1 MKKLRNNKIRKLLAF
16 MVALALMVSCMP
28 SAYTISA
35 SEAFGDGTEDIF
47 TDGEITSEPAAE
59 ESTPDVSSADQE
71 ETEQAQQS
79 TLTYENDSVKV
90 TAEALED
97 GALPQN
103 TALKADSVNENSSV
117 SYDTVSQKLSAAA
130 TDKGSSLR
138 GFFAYDVYFA
148 DGDGNRVEPNGRVR
162 VTFEYKT
169 PAAPELTDAAST
181 SVTVEKLHY
190 NSSTGDTDVNTLQA
204 NEDLKVLNVNEGK
217 QIQTLQV
224 ETGNAAVF
232 AVMWDSPET
241 ADVEAEAVSGN
252 EDEVSIA
259 SEELTDGMDI
269 SDEPEQDAAETP
281 AAENPEVTPDAEPSE
296 APAENPDA
304 EPTEAPAEDPDVVEE
319 PAEDIASPE
328 EVPAADENGETSL
341 IEVLGDDTN
350 LRVSPSIEA
359 EVLATV
365 NAGTQFTLLD
375 TVTAE
380 DGATWYKVSWEGT
393 EAYIRSDMAQ
403 VVDSSDEAEEVEDV
417 QEEEIQPEITR
428 YDYTSD
434 EVNVKVTLTDPADL
448 PDNAELSVT
457 PVELSQEAEDQITEE
472 AIKEKKAIE
481 KIHSYDIKFLVDGEE
496 VQPGAT
502 VKVSVS
508 LNDEKKIKDADVYH
522 VDKNDNV
529 ENMDGSVAK
538 NGDVEFETTH
548 FSTYVIVN
556 KKNDGTIDVTVEH
569 YDNTTNNKIYADD
582 KWEDL
587 TVGQQVNCKKA
598 VNWDIDHVE
607 VSTNSGETAP
617 TPDSSGK
624 IYLAQDATV
633 RVYYTPSTGTTVGKP
648 TFYDYTV
655 KAEADNPSKYGYPSI
670 NQDDCYSSDSSIS
683 SNKIL
688 MGAYTHQ
695 YSGKYQY
702 NWTKD
707 GKIVND
713 WTGTPKQGEQ
723 PTVITGLLKGVNSDK
738 TVKFNYQD
746 PGLFVNSDKTVTIGN
761 ETRYLRQVYR
771 NYELGFTRSGDSY
784 SLKEVK
790 DGSGNVVTEQY
801 DSETGNN
808 FFPLDSVKKSYENSY
823 KRKLDSHIDDGDT
836 TEHNYYFG
844 MRYEIK
850 FQLKDYIGDLNYSFK
865 GDDDMWVVLDGGKTK
880 KDGTVDYG
888 KVIIDLGGIHD
899 AASANVDLWEK
910 LFGKEYANGA
920 SDKDAKRASLTP
932 AQKEEEHTLTVLYL
946 ERGAGLSNCK
956 MNFTLPYAEV
966 SSVTTTDL
974 AKLTFTKVKKDGATP
989 LPGAVFKLYTDDTC
1003 TTELKTATS
1012 GADGTVT
1019 FDKLFP
1025 GTYYMKEVQA
1035 PNGYVASNEVWTV
1048 DVTEGNETATLKDSS
1063 NNTVTSIVNETPEE
1077 IINSNMTTSK
1087 TAKVK
1092 DWDQRTYD
1100 ITINATSTSTSS
1112 IIETKTP
1119 VADIMLVLDVS
1130 GSMSENITSYSYTP
1144 VADNTPE
1151 ARADKKI
1158 LNRKT
1163 TYYINVDGSYKKMWY
1178 SNGGWGWRVENGY
1191 YSDDAAD
1198 SKYNNCKIYTRTSS
1212 TETRLN
1218 ALKNA
1223 VNQFID
1229 DTAKK
1234 SPNSKIGITVF
1245 SSTDAYNR
1253 PYGNHGTSVSL
1264 EKVGN
1269 ADSAKV
1275 NDLKDFVNNLNADG
1289 GTDPAVGLKDAK
1301 NKLDATNDDNPKYV
1315 VLFTDGK
1322 PTGGGSDWS
1331 STAQKNA
1338 ETQASEL
1345 RTGRRNNVDNA
1356 KNPYT
1361 VYTIGFALKDEGER
1375 AKTFLSGGPYKD
1387 KNYPGIASQG
1397 CAKTA
1402 DDAASLTQIFQ
1413 SISST
1418 INKNVDIT
1426 GATIT
1431 DVIDN
1436 RFEIVDGDK
1445 VITEDDFTGGKYKLE
1460 NGGIVIKRNDGTY
1473 QVQWTD
1479 QTIKHTTDGTNGW
1492 SRTITVKAKDSFIG
1506 GNNIPTNVHPDS
1518 KISVGDLEKVL
1529 DQPTVNVKVNL
1540 LMQDKEITIYKGDT
1554 TVPTVDAI
1562 QNAMFTSGTTS
1573 YVKGTISANDARG
1586 RITYKWYKK
1595 DANESK
1601 VEIAENEVTNVIQT
1615 APADTA
1621 EYYLEVIYSPA
1632 EKPSADS
1639 NTNTT
1644 TSDGIAHSVGNEKAH
1659 NKNNNENL
1667 YGTYKINVISGQIQ
1681 IIKNVKE
1688 TSTKDRTFTF
1698 NVKDS
1703 DGKAV
1708 SGSPLNVTVKANQ
1721 TRGVAKL
1728 ENLPRGS
1735 YTVTEADA
1743 EGYTIQAFDV
1753 VTGDGQTD
1761 CENSKSDTS
1770 KSLTFR
1776 LGYDDT
1782 PDKNNVI
1789 KNYTYKQT
1797 DGGVKGVAS
1806 YTNEAVTK
1814 LDLKKTDTENHPL
1827 TGSEF
1832 NLEIKNGDNWDPIQ
1846 TGIKVINGNSDI
1858 ELTKLKSGIYR
1869 LTETTA
1875 PKGYSILGSS
1885 ICFKISLGKVELVNE
1900 NGEAANS
1907 SEMWTLDETNKV
1919 LTIKNAKLYSLPNSG
1934 GPGTYGFTI
1943 SGVAILAT
1951 ALLLFINNKRREE
1964 EAKRS

>member
-1 MKKLRNNKIRKLLAF
+1 MHTQESGKGMKKLRNNKIRKLLAF

-35 SEAFGDGTEDIF
+35 SEAFGGGTEDIF
-47 TDGEITSEPAAE
+47 TDGEFTSEPAAE

-71 ETEQAQQS
+71 ETEQAQQP

-103 TALKADSVNENSSV
+103 TALKADGVNENSSV

-328 EVPAADENGETSL
+328 DVPAADENGGTSL

-350 LRVSPSIEA
+350 LRVSPSTEA

-365 NAGTQFTLLD
+365 NAGTQLTLLD

-403 VVDSSDEAEEVEDV
+403 VVDSSDEAEEPEDV

-428 YDYTSD
+428 YDYKSD

-496 VQPGAT
+496 VQPGAS

-522 VDKNDNV
+522 VDENDNV

-548 FSTYVIVN
+548 FSTYVIVGN
-556 KKNDGTIDVTVEH
+556 KRDDKIKVTIEH
-569 YDNTTNNKIYADD
+569 YNATTGEKIYADD
-582 KWEDL
+582 VDKEL
-587 TVGQQVNCKKA
+587 SVGQKFDCKKA
-598 VNWDIDHVE
+598 TNWDIKE
-607 VSTNSGETAP
+607 VKVVI
-617 TPDSSGK
+617 DGK
-624 IYLAQDATV
+624 ENTVAAGDIELAQDATV
-633 RVYYTPSTGTTVGKP
+633 KVYYTPTTGTFAGAP

-655 KAEADNPSKYGYPSI
+655 KAGQSGNTYYSI
-670 NQDDCYSSDSSIS
+670 NQKSNYSDPDSNQKLS
-683 SNKIL
+683 
-688 MGAYTHQ
+688 MGETHNGKLADQNYTP
-695 YSGKYQY
+695 YQY
-702 NWTKD
+702 TWQKGNKT
-707 GKIVND
+707 VNL
-713 WTGTPKQGEQ
+713 WTGGND
-723 PTVITGLLKGVNSDK
+723 VITGLLKGLDK
-738 TVKFNYQD
+738 NGNVEFNYPD
-746 PGLFVNSDKTVTIGN
+746 PGFFN
-761 ETRYLRQVYR
+761 ETDLLAGNSKDNYLRKVYKDY
-771 NYELGFTRSGDSY
+771 NLNFERSGDTY
-784 SLKEVK
+784 TLTGVT
-790 DGSGNVVTEQY
+790 DGSGTNVTTQY
-801 DSETGNN
+801 KLNKKENSGED
-808 FFPLDSVKKSYENSY
+808 FFPLDTVASKYEKGY
-823 KRKLDSHIDDGDT
+823 TRKTQSALGDDGK
-836 TEHNYYFG
+836 EHNYYFG
-844 MRYEIK
+844 MRYDMK
-850 FQLKDYIGDLNYSFK
+850 FNVGDYVGPLSYSFT
-865 GDDDMWVVLDGGKTK
+865 GDDDMWVVMDGGTEKQQI
-880 KDGTVDYG
+880 
-888 KVIIDLGGIHD
+888 IIDLGGIHN
-899 AASANVDLWEK
+899 AATKTVDLWEY
-910 LFGKEYANGA
+910 LDEG
-920 SDKDAKRASLTP
+920 DKST
-932 AQKEEEHTLTVLYL
+932 HTLTVLYM
-946 ERGAGLSNCK
+946 ERGAGASNCY
-956 MNFTLPYAEV
+956 MNFTLPNV
-966 SSVTTTDL
+966 TISQVTTDALGTL
-974 AKLTFTKVKKDGATP
+974 NFQKVNKEDAELSGARF
-989 LPGAVFKLYTDDTC
+989 ALYNDEEC
-1003 TTELKTATS
+1003 TTQIATAES
-1012 GADGTVT
+1012 DDNGIVT
-1019 FDKLFP
+1019 FDKLRA
-1025 GTYYMKEVQA
+1025 GTYYLKEIQA
-1035 PNGYVASNEVWTV
+1035 PVGYVASNEKWTV
-1048 DVTEGNETATLKDSS
+1048 TVTKENNNVTTTLKNSS
-1063 NNTVTSIVNETPEE
+1063 GTAVKDNKILNETPEE
-1077 IINSNMTTSK
+1077 IINSSMVTSK

-1130 GSMSENITSYSYTP
+1130 GSMADPLYTYNYKG
-1144 VADNTPE
+1144 DNTS
-1151 ARADKKI
+1151 AVRDKLSTK
-1158 LNRKT
+1158 N
-1163 TYYINVDGSYKKMWY
+1163 TYYIYVDGSYKRMEYYRYYGWLVY
-1178 SNGGWGWRVENGY
+1178 DDNGNWSY
-1191 YSDDAAD
+1191 ATD
-1198 SKYNNCKIYTRTSS
+1198 SKYSNCKIYTRSS
-1212 TETRLN
+1212 TETRLD

-1245 SSTDAYNR
+1245 SSTNKYNE
-1253 PYGNHGTSVSL
+1253 PYGNHGTSVNL
-1264 EKVGN
+1264 GEVGN

-1275 NDLKDFVNNLNADG
+1275 NELKTFVNNLKANG
-1289 GTDPAVGLKDAK
+1289 GTDPAVGLEDAK
-1301 NKLDATNDDNPKYV
+1301 NKLDAMGDKNPKYV

-1322 PTGGGSDWS
+1322 PTGGGNTWDSD
-1331 STAQKNA
+1331 AQKDA
-1338 ETQASEL
+1338 ETQAGEL
-1345 RTGRRNNVDNA
+1345 KTGLRNGNKEKD
-1356 KNPYT
+1356 PYT
-1361 VYTIGFALKDEGER
+1361 VYTIGFALNDEGDR
-1375 AKTFLSGGPYKD
+1375 AKTFLSGGTYND
-1387 KNYPGIASQG
+1387 KEYPGIASSSD

-1431 DVIDN
+1431 DVIDS
-1436 RFEIVDGDK
+1436 RFEIVDGGN
-1445 VITEDDFTGGKYKLE
+1445 VITETNFEGGKYTLE
-1460 NGGIVIKRNDGTY
+1460 NGGIVTKRNDGTY

-1506 GNNIPTNVHPDS
+1506 GNNIPTNVSPDS
-1518 KISVGDLEKVL
+1518 KISVGDLKKVL

-1540 LMQDKEITIYKGDT
+1540 LIQDKEITIYKGDT
-1554 TVPTVDAI
+1554 TVPTVTAI
-1562 QNAMFTSGTTS
+1562 QNAMFDTSGATS
-1573 YVKGTISANDARG
+1573 YVNGTISDNDASS

-1615 APADTA
+1615 APADTT

-1644 TSDGIAHSVGNEKAH
+1644 TSGGIAHYVGNEKAH

-1681 IIKNVKE
+1681 IIKNVTE
-1688 TSTKDRTFTF
+1688 ASTEDRTFTF

-1703 DGKAV
+1703 DGNDV
-1708 SGSPLNVTVKANQ
+1708 SGSPLNVTVKANK
-1721 TRGVAKL
+1721 TSGVATL

-1753 VTGDGQTD
+1753 VTTGDEKTD
-1761 CENSKSDTS
+1761 CEYSKSNTSDTS
-1770 KSLTFR
+1770 KSLTFK
-1776 LGYDDT
+1776 LGYDT
-1782 PDKNNVI
+1782 DKNNVI

-1832 NLEIKNGDNWDPIQ
+1832 NLEIKNGDNWKTIQ
-1846 TGIKVINGNSDI
+1846 TGIKVINGDSDI

-1919 LTIKNAKLYSLPNSG
+1919 LTIKNAKLYSLPESG

>member
-71 ETEQAQQS
+71 KTEQAQQS

-103 TALKADSVNENSSV
+103 TALKADGVNENSSV

-252 EDEVSIA
+252 GDEVSIA

-328 EVPAADENGETSL
+328 DVPAADENGETSL

-365 NAGTQFTLLD
+365 NTGTQLTLLD

-403 VVDSSDEAEEVEDV
+403 VVESSDEAEEPEDV

-428 YDYTSD
+428 YDYKSD

-496 VQPGAT
+496 VQPGAS

-548 FSTYVIVN
+548 FSTYVIVGN
-556 KKNDGTIDVTVEH
+556 KRDDKIKVTIEH
-569 YDNTTNNKIYADD
+569 YDETTGKKIYADD
-582 KWEDL
+582 VDKEL
-587 TVGQQVNCKKA
+587 SVGQKFDCKKA
-598 VNWDIDHVE
+598 TNWDIARVDV
-607 VSTNSGETAP
+607 VKNET
-617 TPDSSGK
+617 TTTVNEGD
-624 IYLAQDATV
+624 IELAQDATV
-633 RVYYTPSTGTTVGKP
+633 KVYYTPTTGTFAGAP

-655 KAEADNPSKYGYPSI
+655 MAGQSGSTYYSI
-670 NQDDCYSSDSSIS
+670 NQKSNYSDPDSNQKLSMGETHNGKLADQNYEPYRYTWQKD
-683 SNKIL
+683 NK
-688 MGAYTHQ
+688 T
-695 YSGKYQY
+695 
-702 NWTKD
+702 
-707 GKIVND
+707 VNL
-713 WTGTPKQGEQ
+713 WTGGKD
-723 PTVITGLLKGVNSDK
+723 VITGLLKGLDENGNVE
-738 TVKFNYQD
+738 FNYPD
-746 PGLFVNSDKTVTIGN
+746 PGFFN
-761 ETRYLRQVYR
+761 ETDLLAGNSNDNYLRKVYKDY
-771 NYELGFTRSGDSY
+771 NLNFERSGDTY
-784 SLKEVK
+784 TLTGVT
-790 DGSGNVVTEQY
+790 DGSGTNVTTQY
-801 DSETGNN
+801 KLNKKENSGED
-808 FFPLDSVKKSYENSY
+808 FFPLDTVASKYEKGY
-823 KRKLDSHIDDGDT
+823 TRKTQSALGDDGK
-836 TEHNYYFG
+836 EHNYYFG
-844 MRYEIK
+844 MRYDMK
-850 FQLKDYIGDLNYSFK
+850 FNVGDYVGPLSYSFT
-865 GDDDMWVVLDGGKTK
+865 GDDDMWVVMDGGTEKQQI
-880 KDGTVDYG
+880 
-888 KVIIDLGGIHD
+888 IIDLGGIHN
-899 AASANVDLWEK
+899 AATKTVDLWEY
-910 LFGKEYANGA
+910 LDEG
-920 SDKDAKRASLTP
+920 DKST
-932 AQKEEEHTLTVLYL
+932 HTLTVLYM
-946 ERGAGLSNCK
+946 ERGAGASNCY
-956 MNFTLPYAEV
+956 MNFTLPNV
-966 SSVTTTDL
+966 TISQVTTDALGTLNFQKVNKKGDGL
-974 AKLTFTKVKKDGATP
+974 SGARFT
-989 LPGAVFKLYTDDTC
+989 LYNDEEC
-1003 TTELKTATS
+1003 TTQIATATS
-1012 GADGTVT
+1012 DDRGNVT
-1019 FDKLFP
+1019 FDKLRA
-1025 GTYYMKEVQA
+1025 GTYYLKEIQA
-1035 PNGYVASNEVWTV
+1035 PVGYVASNEKWTV
-1048 DVTEGNETATLKDSS
+1048 TVTKENNNVTTTLKNSS
-1063 NNTVTSIVNETPEE
+1063 GTAVKDNKILNETPEE
-1077 IINSNMTTSK
+1077 IINSSMTTSK

-1112 IIETKTP
+1112 ISLGE
-1119 VADIMLVLDVS
+1119 V
-1130 GSMSENITSYSYTP
+1130 
-1144 VADNTPE
+1144 
-1151 ARADKKI
+1151 
-1158 LNRKT
+1158 
-1163 TYYINVDGSYKKMWY
+1163 
-1178 SNGGWGWRVENGY
+1178 
-1191 YSDDAAD
+1191 
-1198 SKYNNCKIYTRTSS
+1198 
-1212 TETRLN
+1212 
-1218 ALKNA
+1218 
-1223 VNQFID
+1223 
-1229 DTAKK
+1229 
-1234 SPNSKIGITVF
+1234 
-1245 SSTDAYNR
+1245 
-1253 PYGNHGTSVSL
+1253 GT
-1264 EKVGN
+1264 

-1275 NDLKDFVNNLNADG
+1275 TELKNFVKDLKANG
-1289 GTDPAVGLKDAK
+1289 GTDPAVGLEDAK
-1301 NKLDATNDDNPKYV
+1301 NKLDAMVDTNPKYV

-1322 PTGGGSDWS
+1322 PTGGGAEWN

-1345 RTGRRNNVDNA
+1345 RTGLRNKTKVKD
-1356 KNPYT
+1356 PYT
-1361 VYTIGFALKDEGER
+1361 VYTIGFALNDEGDR
-1375 AKTFLSGGPYKD
+1375 AKTFLSGGDYKG
-1387 KNYPGIASQG
+1387 KTYPGIASSSD

-1431 DVIDN
+1431 DVIDS
-1436 RFEIVDGDK
+1436 RFEIVDRGN
-1445 VITEDDFTGGKYKLE
+1445 VITENNFEGGKYTLE
-1460 NGGIVIKRNDGTY
+1460 NGGIVTKRNDGTY

-1506 GNNIPTNVHPDS
+1506 GNNIPTNVSPDS
-1518 KISVGDLEKVL
+1518 KISVGDLKKVL

-1540 LMQDKEITIYKGDT
+1540 VVKDKEITIYKGDS
-1554 TVPTVDAI
+1554 VPMDEQIRNELFA
-1562 QNAMFTSGTTS
+1562 TSKPTS
-1573 YVKGTISANDARG
+1573 YKDGTVNETDSKKEDGTSLI
-1586 RITYKWYKK
+1586 KLQWFKK
-1595 DANESK
+1595 DNGVRTNIDES
-1601 VEIAENEVTNVIQT
+1601 EIKT
-1615 APADTA
+1615 ALNDGT
-1621 EYYLEVIYSPA
+1621 EYYLEVTYTAPTESMDTS
-1632 EKPSADS
+1632 K
-1639 NTNTT
+1639 TNT
-1644 TSDGIAHSVGNEKAH
+1644 DGHFVGTETA
-1659 NKNNNENL
+1659 KNPGNNNL
-1667 YGTYKINVISGQIQ
+1667 YGIYKINVISGQIQ
-1681 IIKNVKE
+1681 IIKNVTE
-1688 TSTKDRTFTF
+1688 ASTEARTFKF
-1698 NVKDS
+1698 NVEDS

-1708 SGSPLNVTVKANQ
+1708 SGSPLKVIVEADQ
-1721 TRGVAKL
+1721 TSGVAKL
-1728 ENLPRGS
+1728 ENLPRGY
-1735 YTVTEADA
+1735 YTVTEVEAD
-1743 EGYTIQAFDV
+1743 GYTIQAFEV
-1753 VTGDGQTD
+1753 DGQTD

-1770 KSLTFR
+1770 KSLTFK
-1776 LGYDDT
+1776 LGYDT
-1782 PDKNNVI
+1782 NKNNVI

-1814 LDLKKTDTENHPL
+1814 LDLKETDTENHLL

-1832 NLEIKNGDNWDPIQ
+1832 NLEIKNGDNWKTIQ
-1846 TGIKVINGNSDI
+1846 NGIKVINGDSDI

-1919 LTIKNAKLYSLPNSG
+1919 LTIKNAKLYSLPESG

>member
-1 MKKLRNNKIRKLLAF
+1 

-252 EDEVSIA
+252 EDEVPIA

-304 EPTEAPAEDPDVVEE
+304 EPTEAPAED
-319 PAEDIASPE
+319 IASPE

-365 NAGTQFTLLD
+365 NAGTQLTLLD

-403 VVDSSDEAEEVEDV
+403 VVDSSDEAEEPEDV

-496 VQPGAT
+496 VQPGAS

-522 VDKNDNV
+522 VDENDNV

-556 KKNDGTIDVTVEH
+556 KKNDGTINVTVEH
-569 YDNTTNNKIYADD
+569 YDNATQNKIYADD
-582 KWEDL
+582 EWKNL
-587 TVGQQVNCKKA
+587 AVGEQVNCKKA

-607 VSTNSGETAP
+607 VITNSGETAP

-624 IYLAQDATV
+624 IYLAQNATV
-633 RVYYTPSTGTTVGKP
+633 KVYYNPSTGTTVGQP

-655 KAEADNPSKYGYPSI
+655 KAVANDDAKRYGYPSI
-670 NQDDCYSSDSSIS
+670 NQNDSYSSDSSIS

-702 NWTKD
+702 NWKKD

-746 PGLFVNSDKTVTIGN
+746 PGLFVNSDKTVTIEN

-771 NYELGFTRSGDSY
+771 NYELGFARSGDSY

-790 DGSGNVVTEQY
+790 DGNGNVVTGQY
-801 DSETGNN
+801 NSETGND
-808 FFPLDSVKKSYENSY
+808 FFPLDSVKKPYENSY
-823 KRKLDSHIDDGDT
+823 KRKSDSIKGADT

-865 GDDDMWVVLDGGKTK
+865 GDDDMWVVLDGGKTEEN
-880 KDGTVDYG
+880 GTVDYG
-888 KVIIDLGGIHD
+888 NVIIDLGGIHD

-920 SDKDAKRASLTP
+920 SDKDAKRASLTE
-932 AQKEEEHTLTVLYL
+932 AQKKEEHTLTVLYL

-956 MNFTLPYAEV
+956 MNFTLPNAEV

-974 AKLTFTKVKKDGATP
+974 AKLTFTKVKKDGGTP

-1012 GADGTVT
+1012 EADGTVT

-1048 DVTEGNETATLKDSS
+1048 DVTEGNETAMLKDSS
-1063 NNTVTSIVNETPEE
+1063 GNQVTSIVNETPEE
-1077 IINSNMTTSK
+1077 IINSSMTTSK

-1119 VADIMLVLDVS
+1119 EADIMLVLDVS
-1130 GSMSENITSYSYTP
+1130 GSMGDPLYKYNHKG
-1144 VADNTPE
+1144 DNTSDG
-1151 ARADKKI
+1151 RSDLDTGI
-1158 LNRKT
+1158 
-1163 TYYINVDGSYKKMWY
+1163 TYYICVDGSYKEMRYYRYYGWLVY
-1178 SNGGWGWRVENGY
+1178 DNGDWFY
-1191 YSDDAAD
+1191 ATD
-1198 SKYNNCKIYTRTSS
+1198 SKYSNCKIYTRSS
-1212 TETRLN
+1212 TETRLD

-1229 DTAKK
+1229 DTAEK
-1234 SPNSKIGITVF
+1234 SPKSKIGITVF
-1245 SSTDAYNR
+1245 SSTN
-1253 PYGNHGTSVSL
+1253 YGDHGKFVDLGEVGS
-1264 EKVGN
+1264 KVDN

-1275 NDLKDFVNNLNADG
+1275 KELKTFVNNLNANG
-1289 GTDPAVGLKDAK
+1289 GTDPAVGLEDAK
-1301 NKLDATNDDNPKYV
+1301 NKLDAMGDKNPKYV

-1322 PTGGGSDWS
+1322 PTGGGSDWN

-1345 RTGRRNNVDNA
+1345 RTGLRNKTKVKA
-1356 KNPYT
+1356 PYT
-1361 VYTIGFALKDEGER
+1361 VYTIGFALNDEGDR
-1375 AKTFLSGGPYKD
+1375 AKTFLSGGDYKG
-1387 KNYPGIASQG
+1387 KTYPGIASSKD

-1436 RFEIVDGDK
+1436 RFEIVDRGN
-1445 VITEDDFTGGKYKLE
+1445 VITETNFEDGKYTLE
-1460 NGGIVIKRNDGTY
+1460 NGGIVTKRSDGTY

-1506 GNNIPTNVHPDS
+1506 GNNIPTNVYPDS

-1540 LMQDKEITIYKGDT
+1540 VVKDKEITIYKGDS
-1554 TVPTVDAI
+1554 VPMDEQIRNELFA
-1562 QNAMFTSGTTS
+1562 TSKPTS
-1573 YVKGTISANDARG
+1573 YKDGIVSETDSKKEDGTSLI
-1586 RITYKWYKK
+1586 KLQWFKK
-1595 DANESK
+1595 DNGVRTNIDES
-1601 VEIAENEVTNVIQT
+1601 EIKT
-1615 APADTA
+1615 ALNDGT
-1621 EYYLEVIYSPA
+1621 EYYLEVTYTAPTESTDTS
-1632 EKPSADS
+1632 K
-1639 NTNTT
+1639 TNT
-1644 TSDGIAHSVGNEKAH
+1644 DGHFVGTETAKNPG
-1659 NKNNNENL
+1659 NNNNP
-1667 YGTYKINVISGQIQ
+1667 YGIYKINVIKGQIQ
-1681 IIKNVKE
+1681 ITKNVKE
-1688 TSTKDRTFTF
+1688 ISDTDRTFTF
-1698 NVKDS
+1698 NVNAKN
-1703 DGKAV
+1703 GQNV
-1708 SGSPLNVTVKANQ
+1708 SNSQVSVTVKANE
-1721 TRGVAKL
+1721 TSGTVTL
-1728 ENLPRGS
+1728 PDLPRGE
-1735 YTVTEADA
+1735 YTVTEDNAD
-1743 EGYTIQAFDV
+1743 GYSIQAFNV
-1753 VTGDGQTD
+1753 VTDDGQTD
-1761 CENSKSDTS
+1761 CENFKSNVD
-1770 KSLTFR
+1770 KSLKFT
-1776 LGYDDT
+1776 LGNDVN
-1782 PDKNNVI
+1782 KANVI
-1789 KNYTYKQT
+1789 TTDYKYTS
-1797 DGGVKGVAS
+1797 GGVKGVAS
-1806 YTNEAVTK
+1806 YTNEAVIS
-1814 LDLKKTDTENHPL
+1814 LDLKKTDTDNHSL
-1827 TGSEF
+1827 TGAKF
-1832 NLEIKNGDNWDPIQ
+1832 KLEIKADDDKWNTVEENVEV
-1846 TGIKVINGNSDI
+1846 KNGNSDI
-1858 ELTKLKSGIYR
+1858 ELNTLKAGIYK

-1875 PKGYSILGSS
+1875 PKGYSLLGSS
-1885 ICFKISLGKVELVNE
+1885 IYFKVATGNVTLVDE
-1900 NGEAANS
+1900 NGDPTQASQASN
-1907 SEMWTLDETNKV
+1907 MWSLENKV
-1919 LTIKNAKLYSLPNSG
+1919 LTIKNAKLYSLPESG

-1964 EAKRS
+1964 EATRS

>member
-1 MKKLRNNKIRKLLAF
+1 

-232 AVMWDSPET
+232 AVMWDSSET

-328 EVPAADENGETSL
+328 DVPAADENGETSL

-365 NAGTQFTLLD
+365 NAGTQLTLLD

-403 VVDSSDEAEEVEDV
+403 VVDSSDEAEEPEDV

-428 YDYTSD
+428 YDYKSD

-522 VDKNDNV
+522 VDENDNV

-548 FSTYVIVN
+548 FSTYVIVGN
-556 KKNDGTIDVTVEH
+556 KRDDKIKVTIEH
-569 YDNTTNNKIYADD
+569 YDETTGEKIYADD
-582 KWEDL
+582 VDKEL
-587 TVGQQVNCKKA
+587 SVGQKFDCKKA
-598 VNWDIDHVE
+598 TNWDITRVDVVKNGTTTTVNE
-607 VSTNSGETAP
+607 GDIE
-617 TPDSSGK
+617 
-624 IYLAQDATV
+624 LAQDATV
-633 RVYYTPSTGTTVGKP
+633 KVYYTPTTGTFAGAP

-655 KAEADNPSKYGYPSI
+655 KAGQSGNTYYSI
-670 NQDDCYSSDSSIS
+670 NQKSNYSDPDSNQKLS
-683 SNKIL
+683 
-688 MGAYTHQ
+688 MGETHNGKLADQNYTP
-695 YSGKYQY
+695 YQY
-702 NWTKD
+702 TWQKD
-707 GKIVND
+707 NKTVNL
-713 WTGTPKQGEQ
+713 WTGGKD
-723 PTVITGLLKGVNSDK
+723 VITDLLKGLDENGNVE
-738 TVKFNYQD
+738 FNYPD
-746 PGLFVNSDKTVTIGN
+746 PGFFN
-761 ETRYLRQVYR
+761 ETDLLAGNSKDNYLRKVYKDY
-771 NYELGFTRSGDSY
+771 NLNFERSGDTY
-784 SLKEVK
+784 TLTGVT
-790 DGSGNVVTEQY
+790 DGSGTNVTTQY
-801 DSETGNN
+801 KLNKKENSGED
-808 FFPLDSVKKSYENSY
+808 FFPLDTVASKYEKGY
-823 KRKLDSHIDDGDT
+823 TRKTQSALGGDGK
-836 TEHNYYFG
+836 EHNYYFG
-844 MRYEIK
+844 MRYDME
-850 FQLKDYIGDLNYSFK
+850 FNIGDYVGPLNYSFT
-865 GDDDMWVVLDGGKTK
+865 GDDDMWVVMDGGKENQQI
-880 KDGTVDYG
+880 
-888 KVIIDLGGIHD
+888 IIDLGGIHN
-899 AASANVDLWEK
+899 AATKTVNLRKYLDEGDTS
-910 LFGKEYANGA
+910 
-920 SDKDAKRASLTP
+920 T
-932 AQKEEEHTLTVLYL
+932 HTLTVLYM
-946 ERGAGLSNCK
+946 ERGAGASNCY
-956 MNFTLPYAEV
+956 MNFTLPNV
-966 SSVTTTDL
+966 TISQVTTDALGTLD
-974 AKLTFTKVKKDGATP
+974 FQKVNKEGAG
-989 LPGAVFKLYTDDTC
+989 LSGARFALYNDEEC
-1003 TTELKTATS
+1003 TTQIATATS
-1012 GADGTVT
+1012 GDNGNVT
-1019 FDKLFP
+1019 FDKLRA
-1025 GTYYMKEVQA
+1025 GTYYLKEIQA
-1035 PNGYVASNEVWTV
+1035 PVGYVVSNEKWTV
-1048 DVTEGNETATLKDSS
+1048 TVTKENDNVTTTLKNSS
-1063 NNTVTSIVNETPEE
+1063 GTAVKDNKILNETPEE
-1077 IINSNMTTSK
+1077 IINSSMVTSK

-1092 DWDQRTYD
+1092 DWNQRTYD

-1130 GSMSENITSYSYTP
+1130 GSMGEDITSYSYTF
-1144 VADNTPE
+1144 VANNTSE
-1151 ARADKKI
+1151 ARDDKKL
-1158 LNRKT
+1158 LNRNV
-1163 TYYINVDGSYKKMWY
+1163 TYYIEVDGSYKEMWY
-1178 SNGGWGWRVENGY
+1178 SSYYNKGWRVGPWGS
-1191 YSDDAAD
+1191 SDDAAKD
-1198 SKYNNCKIYTRTSS
+1198 KYNNCKIYTRTST
-1212 TETRLN
+1212 TETRLA

-1229 DTAKK
+1229 DTAEK

-1245 SSTDAYNR
+1245 SSTG
-1253 PYGNHGTSVSL
+1253 YGDHGTSVSL
-1264 EKVGN
+1264 GEVGSAN
-1269 ADSAKV
+1269 SAKV
-1275 NDLKDFVNNLNADG
+1275 TELKKFVENLNANG
-1289 GTDPAVGLKDAK
+1289 GTDPAVGLEDAK
-1301 NKLDATNDDNPKYV
+1301 NKLDAMGDKNPKYV

-1322 PTGGGSDWS
+1322 PTGGGSDWN

-1345 RTGRRNNVDNA
+1345 KTGQRNGNNEKD
-1356 KNPYT
+1356 PYT
-1361 VYTIGFALKDEGER
+1361 VYTIGFALNDEGDR
-1375 AKTFLSGGPYKD
+1375 AKMFLSGGTYNGK
-1387 KNYPGIASQG
+1387 KYPGIASSSD

-1431 DVIDN
+1431 DVIDK
-1436 RFEIVDGDK
+1436 RFEIVDRGN
-1445 VITEDDFTGGKYKLE
+1445 VITETNFEAGKYTLE
-1460 NGGIVIKRNDGTY
+1460 NGGIVTKRNDGTY

-1479 QTIKHTTDGTNGW
+1479 QTIKHTTDDTNGW

-1506 GNNIPTNVHPDS
+1506 GNNIPTNVSPDS
-1518 KISVGDLEKVL
+1518 KISVGDLKKVL

-1540 LMQDKEITIYKGDT
+1540 LIQNKEITIYKGDT
-1554 TVPTVDAI
+1554 TVPTVAAI
-1562 QNAMFTSGTTS
+1562 QNAMFDTSGTTS
-1573 YVKGTISANDARG
+1573 YEQGTISANDAQG
-1586 RITYKWYKK
+1586 RITYQWYKI
-1595 DANESK
+1595 DALGKRVDIE
-1601 VEIAENEVTNVIQT
+1601 EEDVTNVIET
-1615 APADTA
+1615 APADTT
-1621 EYYLEVIYSPA
+1621 EYYLEVIYKPA
-1632 EKPSADS
+1632 EKPSNDS

-1644 TSDGIAHSVGNEKAH
+1644 TSDGIAHSVGDEKAH
-1659 NKNNNENL
+1659 NKNNNKNL

-1681 IIKNVKE
+1681 IIKKVTE
-1688 TSTKDRTFTF
+1688 ESTKDRTFTF

-1703 DGKAV
+1703 DGNAV
-1708 SGSPLNVTVKANQ
+1708 SGSPLDVTVEASK
-1721 TRGVAKL
+1721 TSGVATL

-1753 VTGDGQTD
+1753 VTTGDEQTD
-1761 CENSKSDTS
+1761 CQSSSDNNNRAI
-1770 KSLTFR
+1770 TFT
-1776 LGYDDT
+1776 LGNN
-1782 PDKNNVI
+1782 KKEINVI
-1789 KNYTYKQT
+1789 TNDYTYKS
-1797 DGGVKGVAS
+1797 DDGGGVKGVAS
-1806 YTNEAVTK
+1806 CTNEMVTN
-1814 LDLKKTDTENHPL
+1814 LDLKKTDNNGTNLNGAKFELKKKDSQGNWSPVQNGYNNFEVLNSGENSVELKKL
-1827 TGSEF
+1827 TS
-1832 NLEIKNGDNWDPIQ
+1832 
-1846 TGIKVINGNSDI
+1846 GNY
-1858 ELTKLKSGIYR
+1858 KLKEITAPTGYMVLSSEIYFKVAQGTVTLTDAQGKD
-1869 LTETTA
+1869 LTEDSA
-1875 PKGYSILGSS
+1875 HPMW
-1885 ICFKISLGKVELVNE
+1885 SLATDSK
-1900 NGEAANS
+1900 
-1907 SEMWTLDETNKV
+1907 TPV
-1919 LTIKNAKLYSLPNSG
+1919 LTIENQKVYSLPNSG

-1964 EAKRS
+1964 EAKKS

>member
-1 MKKLRNNKIRKLLAF
+1 

-47 TDGEITSEPAAE
+47 TDGEFTSEPAAE

-90 TAEALED
+90 TAEALEV

-103 TALKADSVNENSSV
+103 TALKADGVNENSSV

-169 PAAPELTDAAST
+169 PAAPVLTDAAST

-241 ADVEAEAVSGN
+241 ADVEAEDVSGN
-252 EDEVSIA
+252 EDEVPIA
-259 SEELTDGMDI
+259 SEEATDGMDI

-281 AAENPEVTPDAEPSE
+281 ATENPEVTPDAEPSEEPAVEPTE

-304 EPTEAPAEDPDVVEE
+304 EPTEAPAENPDVVEE
-319 PAEDIASPE
+319 PAEDIESPD

-350 LRVSPSIEA
+350 LRVSPSTEA

-365 NAGTQFTLLD
+365 NAGTQLTLLD

-403 VVDSSDEAEEVEDV
+403 VVDNSDEAEEPEDV

-428 YDYTSD
+428 YDYKSD

-522 VDKNDNV
+522 VDENDNV

-548 FSTYVIVN
+548 FSTYVIVGN
-556 KKNDGTIDVTVEH
+556 KRDDKIKVTIEH
-569 YDNTTNNKIYADD
+569 YDATTGEKIYADD
-582 KWEDL
+582 VDKEL
-587 TVGQQVNCKKA
+587 SVGQKFDCKKA
-598 VNWDIDHVE
+598 TNWDIKE
-607 VSTNSGETAP
+607 VKVVI
-617 TPDSSGK
+617 DGK
-624 IYLAQDATV
+624 ENTVAAGDIELAQDATV
-633 RVYYTPSTGTTVGKP
+633 KVYYTPTTGTFAGAP

-655 KAEADNPSKYGYPSI
+655 KAGQSGNTYYSI
-670 NQDDCYSSDSSIS
+670 NQKSNYSDPE
-683 SNKIL
+683 SNQKL
-688 MGAYTHQ
+688 SMGETYNGKLADQNYTP
-695 YSGKYQY
+695 YQY
-702 NWTKD
+702 TWQKGNKT
-707 GKIVND
+707 VNL
-713 WTGTPKQGEQ
+713 WTGGND
-723 PTVITGLLKGVNSDK
+723 VITGLLKGLDK
-738 TVKFNYQD
+738 NGNVEFNYPD
-746 PGLFVNSDKTVTIGN
+746 PGFFN
-761 ETRYLRQVYR
+761 ETDLLAGNSNDNYLRKVYKDY
-771 NYELGFTRSGDSY
+771 NLNFERSGDTY
-784 SLKEVK
+784 TLTGVT
-790 DGSGNVVTEQY
+790 DGSGTNVTTQY
-801 DSETGNN
+801 KLNKKENSGED
-808 FFPLDSVKKSYENSY
+808 FFPLDTVASKYEEGY
-823 KRKLDSHIDDGDT
+823 TRKTQSALGDDGKK
-836 TEHNYYFG
+836 HNYYFG
-844 MRYEIK
+844 MRYDME
-850 FQLKDYIGDLNYSFK
+850 FNIGDYVGPLNYSFT
-865 GDDDMWVVLDGGKTK
+865 GDDDMWVVMDGGKANQQI
-880 KDGTVDYG
+880 
-888 KVIIDLGGIHD
+888 IIDLGGIHN
-899 AASANVDLWEK
+899 AATKTVNLR
-910 LFGKEYANGA
+910 EYLDEGDT
-920 SDKDAKRASLTP
+920 ST
-932 AQKEEEHTLTVLYL
+932 HTLTVLYM
-946 ERGAGLSNCK
+946 ERGAGASNCY
-956 MNFTLPYAEV
+956 MNFTLPNV
-966 SSVTTTDL
+966 TISQVTTDALGTL
-974 AKLTFTKVKKDGATP
+974 NFQKVNKKGDG
-989 LPGAVFKLYTDDTC
+989 LSGARFALYNDEEC
-1003 TTELKTATS
+1003 TTQIATATS
-1012 GADGTVT
+1012 NDNSGNVT
-1019 FDKLFP
+1019 FDKLRA
-1025 GTYYMKEVQA
+1025 GTYYLKEIQA
-1035 PNGYVASNEVWTV
+1035 PVGYVASNEKWTV
-1048 DVTEGNETATLKDSS
+1048 TVTKENNNVTTTLKNSS
-1063 NNTVTSIVNETPEE
+1063 GTAVKDNKILNETPEE
-1077 IINSNMTTSK
+1077 IINSSMTTSK

-1092 DWDQRTYD
+1092 DWDQRTYG

-1130 GSMSENITSYSYTP
+1130 GSMADPLYTYNYKG
-1144 VADNTPE
+1144 DNTS
-1151 ARADKKI
+1151 AVRDKLSTK
-1158 LNRKT
+1158 N
-1163 TYYINVDGSYKKMWY
+1163 TYYIYVDGSYKRMKYYDWY
-1178 SNGGWGWRVENGY
+1178 GWLVYDDNGNWSY
-1191 YSDDAAD
+1191 AID
-1198 SKYNNCKIYTRTSS
+1198 SKYSNCKIYTRSS
-1212 TETRLN
+1212 TETRLD

-1245 SSTDAYNR
+1245 SSTNKYNNK
-1253 PYGNHGTSVSL
+1253 PYGNHGTSVNL
-1264 EKVGN
+1264 GEVGN

-1275 NDLKDFVNNLNADG
+1275 NELKTFVNNLKANG
-1289 GTDPAVGLKDAK
+1289 GTDPAVGLEDAK
-1301 NKLDATNDDNPKYV
+1301 NKLDAMGDKNPKYV

-1322 PTGGGSDWS
+1322 PTGDGNTWDSD
-1331 STAQKNA
+1331 AQKDA
-1338 ETQASEL
+1338 ETQAGEL
-1345 RTGRRNNVDNA
+1345 KTGLRNGNKEKD
-1356 KNPYT
+1356 PYT
-1361 VYTIGFALKDEGER
+1361 VYTIGFALNDEGDR
-1375 AKTFLSGGPYKD
+1375 AKTFLSGGTYND
-1387 KNYPGIASQG
+1387 KEYPGIASSSD

-1431 DVIDN
+1431 DVIDS
-1436 RFEIVDGDK
+1436 RFEIVDRGNI
-1445 VITEDDFTGGKYKLE
+1445 ITETNFEDGKYTLE
-1460 NGGIVIKRNDGTY
+1460 NGGIVTKRDDGTY

-1479 QTIKHTTDGTNGW
+1479 QTIKHTTNGTNGW

-1506 GNNIPTNVHPDS
+1506 GNNIPTNVSPDS
-1518 KISVGDLEKVL
+1518 KISVGDLKKVL

-1540 LMQDKEITIYKGDT
+1540 LIQDKEITIYKGDT
-1554 TVPTVDAI
+1554 IVPTVAAI
-1562 QNAMFTSGTTS
+1562 QNAMFDTSGATS
-1573 YVKGTISANDARG
+1573 YANGTISANDASG

-1615 APADTA
+1615 APADTT

-1644 TSDGIAHSVGNEKAH
+1644 TSDGIAHSVGDEKAH
-1659 NKNNNENL
+1659 NKNNNKNL

-1703 DGKAV
+1703 AGKPV
-1708 SGSPLNVTVKANQ
+1708 SGSPLNVKVEANK
-1721 TRGVAKL
+1721 TSGVAKL
-1728 ENLPRGS
+1728 ENLPRES

-1753 VTGDGQTD
+1753 VTTGDEQTD
-1761 CENSKSDTS
+1761 CEYSKSNTSDTS
-1770 KSLTFR
+1770 KSLTFK
-1776 LGYDDT
+1776 LGYDT
-1782 PDKNNVI
+1782 DKNNVI

-1885 ICFKISLGKVELVNE
+1885 ICFKILLGKVELVNE

-1919 LTIKNAKLYSLPNSG
+1919 LTIKNAKLYSLPESG

-1964 EAKRS
+1964 EAKKS

>member
-1 MKKLRNNKIRKLLAF
+1 

-71 ETEQAQQS
+71 KTEQAQQS

-252 EDEVSIA
+252 EDEVPIA

-328 EVPAADENGETSL
+328 DVPAADENGETSL

-365 NAGTQFTLLD
+365 NAGTQLTLLD

-403 VVDSSDEAEEVEDV
+403 VVDSSDEAEEPEDV

-428 YDYTSD
+428 YDYKSD

-522 VDKNDNV
+522 VDENDNV

-569 YDNTTNNKIYADD
+569 YDNTTRDKIYADD

-598 VNWDIDHVE
+598 VNWEIDHVE
-607 VSTNSGETAP
+607 VTTESGETAP

-633 RVYYTPSTGTTVGKP
+633 KVYYTPSTGTTVGKP

-655 KAEADNPSKYGYPSI
+655 KAVADNQTWQYGYPSI
-670 NQDDCYSSDSSIS
+670 NQNDSYSSNASSQRIT
-683 SNKIL
+683 

-695 YSGKYQY
+695 YGNKYQY
-702 NWTKD
+702 TWSKD
-707 GKIVND
+707 GHLVND
-713 WTGTPKQGEQ
+713 WTESDA
-723 PTVITGLLKGVNSDK
+723 VIKGLLKGIDQNNS
-738 TVKFNYQD
+738 VVFNYQE
-746 PGLFVNSDKTVTIGN
+746 PGLFVNSDKNDNATGKS
-761 ETRYLRQVYR
+761 LRKVYTDF
-771 NYELGFTRSGDSY
+771 NLGFERSGDTY
-784 SLKEVK
+784 TLKEVNNSSGK
-790 DGSGNVVTEQY
+790 DVAKEHGY
-801 DSETGNN
+801 DYKTGNN
-808 FFPLDSVKKSYENSY
+808 FFPLDEVTYEEHSKKY
-823 KRKLDSHIDDGDT
+823 KSDSNI
-836 TEHNYYFG
+836 TETYNGPHNYYFG
-844 MRYEIK
+844 MRYEISFK
-850 FQLKDYIGDLNYSFK
+850 LKDYIGDLNYSFK
-865 GDDDMWVVLDGGKTK
+865 GDDDMWVVLDGGKTTEN
-880 KDGTVDYG
+880 GTVDYG
-888 KVIIDLGGIHD
+888 NVIIDLGGIHN
-899 AASANVDLWEK
+899 AASADVDLWEK
-910 LFGKEYANGA
+910 LFGPEYANGA
-920 SDKDAKRASLTP
+920 SDKYGKRASLTEE
-932 AQKEEEHTLTVLYL
+932 QKEEEHTLTVLYL

-974 AKLTFTKVKKDGATP
+974 AKLTFTKVKKDEKTP

-1012 GADGTVT
+1012 GADGKVT

-1077 IINSNMTTSK
+1077 IINSSMTTSK

-1092 DWDQRTYD
+1092 DWNQRTYD
-1100 ITINATSTSTSS
+1100 ITINATSTSTSP

-1119 VADIMLVLDVS
+1119 EADIMLVLDVS
-1130 GSMSENITSYSYTP
+1130 GSMGDEITSYSYDIEG
-1144 VADNTPE
+1144 DNTSTVRSE
-1151 ARADKKI
+1151 
-1158 LNRKT
+1158 LYT
-1163 TYYINVDGSYKKMWY
+1163 GSSSYYIYVDGSYKKMKYRWDRNNREYRWFVYDDEKWY
-1178 SNGGWGWRVENGY
+1178 
-1191 YSDDAAD
+1191 DATD
-1198 SKYNNCKIYTRTSS
+1198 SKYSNCKIYTRTSS
-1212 TETRLN
+1212 TETKLV

-1245 SSTDAYNR
+1245 SSTNNKNNK
-1253 PYGNHGTSVSL
+1253 PYGDHGKSVNL

-1269 ADSAKV
+1269 EDSANV
-1275 NDLKDFVNNLNADG
+1275 NALKGFVNELNANG

-1301 NKLDATNDDNPKYV
+1301 DKLDATNDDNPKYV

-1322 PTGGGSDWS
+1322 PTGDGAYWN

-1345 RTGRRNNVDNA
+1345 KTGRRNNVDNA

-1361 VYTIGFALKDEGER
+1361 VYTIGFALNDEEDR
-1375 AKTFLSGGPYKD
+1375 AKTFLSGGEYDGK
-1387 KNYPGIASQG
+1387 KYPGIASSSD

-1431 DVIDN
+1431 DVIDS
-1436 RFEIVDGDK
+1436 RFEIVDGGN
-1445 VITEDDFTGGKYKLE
+1445 VITETNFEGGKYTLE
-1460 NGGIVIKRNDGTY
+1460 NGGIVTKRNDGTY

-1540 LMQDKEITIYKGDT
+1540 VVKDKEITIYKGDT
-1554 TVPTVDAI
+1554 TVPTVTDI

-1573 YVKGTISANDARG
+1573 YVNGTISANDASG

-1601 VEIAENEVTNVIQT
+1601 VEIAESEVTNVIQT
-1615 APADTA
+1615 APADTT

-1681 IIKNVKE
+1681 IIKNVTE
-1688 TSTKDRTFTF
+1688 ASTEARTFTF
-1698 NVKDS
+1698 NVVKDS
-1703 DGKAV
+1703 DGNAV
-1708 SGSPLNVTVKANQ
+1708 SGSPLKVTVEANK
-1721 TRGVAKL
+1721 TSGVAKL

-1753 VTGDGQTD
+1753 VTTGDEQTD
-1761 CENSKSDTS
+1761 CQSSSDNNNRAI
-1770 KSLTFR
+1770 TFI
-1776 LGYDDT
+1776 LGNN
-1782 PDKNNVI
+1782 KKGINVI
-1789 KNYTYKQT
+1789 TNDYTYT
-1797 DGGVKGVAS
+1797 LDNGGGVKGVAS
-1806 YTNEAVTK
+1806 YTNEMVTN
-1814 LDLKKTDTENHPL
+1814 LDLKKTDNNGTNLNGAKFELKKKDSQGNWSPVQDGYNNFEVLNSGENSVELKKL
-1827 TGSEF
+1827 TS
-1832 NLEIKNGDNWDPIQ
+1832 
-1846 TGIKVINGNSDI
+1846 GNY
-1858 ELTKLKSGIYR
+1858 KLKEITAPTGYMVLSSEIYFKVAQGNVTLTDAQGND
-1869 LTETTA
+1869 LTEDSA
-1875 PKGYSILGSS
+1875 HPMW
-1885 ICFKISLGKVELVNE
+1885 SLATDSK
-1900 NGEAANS
+1900 
-1907 SEMWTLDETNKV
+1907 TPV
-1919 LTIKNAKLYSLPNSG
+1919 LTIENQKVYSLPESG

-1951 ALLLFINNKRREE
+1951 ALLLFINNK
-1964 EAKRS
+1964 

>member
-1 MKKLRNNKIRKLLAF
+1 M
-16 MVALALMVSCMP
+16 
-28 SAYTISA
+28 
-35 SEAFGDGTEDIF
+35 
-47 TDGEITSEPAAE
+47 
-59 ESTPDVSSADQE
+59 
-71 ETEQAQQS
+71 
-79 TLTYENDSVKV
+79 
-90 TAEALED
+90 
-97 GALPQN
+97 
-103 TALKADSVNENSSV
+103 
-117 SYDTVSQKLSAAA
+117 
-130 TDKGSSLR
+130 
-138 GFFAYDVYFA
+138 
-148 DGDGNRVEPNGRVR
+148 
-162 VTFEYKT
+162 
-169 PAAPELTDAAST
+169 
-181 SVTVEKLHY
+181 
-190 NSSTGDTDVNTLQA
+190 
-204 NEDLKVLNVNEGK
+204 
-217 QIQTLQV
+217 
-224 ETGNAAVF
+224 
-232 AVMWDSPET
+232 
-241 ADVEAEAVSGN
+241 
-252 EDEVSIA
+252 
-259 SEELTDGMDI
+259 
-269 SDEPEQDAAETP
+269 
-281 AAENPEVTPDAEPSE
+281 
-296 APAENPDA
+296 
-304 EPTEAPAEDPDVVEE
+304 EE

-365 NAGTQFTLLD
+365 NAGTQLTLLD

-403 VVDSSDEAEEVEDV
+403 VVDSSDEAEEPEDV

-428 YDYTSD
+428 YDYKSD

-481 KIHSYDIKFLVDGEE
+481 KIHAYDIKFLVDGEE

-522 VDKNDNV
+522 VDENDNV

-548 FSTYVIVN
+548 FSTYVIVGN
-556 KKNDGTIDVTVEH
+556 KRDDKIKVTIEH
-569 YDNTTNNKIYADD
+569 YDATTEEKIYADD
-582 KWEDL
+582 VDKEL
-587 TVGQQVNCKKA
+587 SVGQKFDCKKA
-598 VNWDIDHVE
+598 TNWDIKE
-607 VSTNSGETAP
+607 VKVVI
-617 TPDSSGK
+617 DGK
-624 IYLAQDATV
+624 ENTVAAGDIELAQDATV
-633 RVYYTPSTGTTVGKP
+633 KVYYTPTTGTFAGAP

-655 KAEADNPSKYGYPSI
+655 KAGESGSTYYSI
-670 NQDDCYSSDSSIS
+670 NQKSNYSDPN
-683 SNKIL
+683 SNQKL
-688 MGAYTHQ
+688 SMGETHNGKLADQNYTP
-695 YSGKYQY
+695 YQY
-702 NWTKD
+702 TWQKGNKT
-707 GKIVND
+707 VNL
-713 WTGTPKQGEQ
+713 WTGGKD
-723 PTVITGLLKGVNSDK
+723 VITDLLKGLDENGNVE
-738 TVKFNYQD
+738 FNYPD
-746 PGLFVNSDKTVTIGN
+746 PGFFN
-761 ETRYLRQVYR
+761 ETDLLAGNSKDNYLRKVYKDY
-771 NYELGFTRSGDSY
+771 NLNFERSGDTY
-784 SLKEVK
+784 TLTGVT
-790 DGSGNVVTEQY
+790 DGSGTNVTTQY
-801 DSETGNN
+801 KLNKKENSGED
-808 FFPLDSVKKSYENSY
+808 FFPLDTVASKYEKGYTKKTQSA
-823 KRKLDSHIDDGDT
+823 LGDDGK
-836 TEHNYYFG
+836 EHNYYFG
-844 MRYEIK
+844 MRYDME
-850 FQLKDYIGDLNYSFK
+850 FNIGDYVGPLNYSFT
-865 GDDDMWVVLDGGKTK
+865 GDDDMWVVMDGGKEK
-880 KDGTVDYG
+880 QQI
-888 KVIIDLGGIHD
+888 IIDLGGIHN
-899 AASANVDLWEK
+899 AATKTVNLR
-910 LFGKEYANGA
+910 EYL
-920 SDKDAKRASLTP
+920 DKGDKST
-932 AQKEEEHTLTVLYL
+932 HTLTVLYM
-946 ERGAGLSNCK
+946 ERGAGASNCY
-956 MNFTLPYAEV
+956 MNFTLPNV
-966 SSVTTTDL
+966 TISQVTTDALGTL
-974 AKLTFTKVKKDGATP
+974 NFQKVNKKGAGLSGARFT
-989 LPGAVFKLYTDDTC
+989 LYNDEEC
-1003 TTELKTATS
+1003 TTQIATATS
-1012 GADGTVT
+1012 DDSGNVT
-1019 FDKLFP
+1019 FDKLRA
-1025 GTYYMKEVQA
+1025 GTYYLKEIQA
-1035 PNGYVASNEVWTV
+1035 PVGYVASNEKWTV
-1048 DVTEGNETATLKDSS
+1048 TVTKENDNVTTTLKNSS
-1063 NNTVTSIVNETPEE
+1063 GTAVKDNKILNETPEE
-1077 IINSNMTTSK
+1077 IINSSMTTSK

-1100 ITINATSTSTSS
+1100 ITINATSTSTSP

-1130 GSMSENITSYSYTP
+1130 GSMNDPLYKYNYE
-1144 VADNTPE
+1144 VDNTFDG
-1151 ARADKKI
+1151 RSD
-1158 LNRKT
+1158 LDTGR
-1163 TYYINVDGSYKKMWY
+1163 TYYICVDGSYKTMEYYNRRYGWIVY
-1178 SNGGWGWRVENGY
+1178 DNGEWFY
-1191 YSDDAAD
+1191 ATD
-1198 SKYNNCKIYTRTSS
+1198 SKYSNCKIYTRSS
-1212 TETRLN
+1212 TETRLA

-1229 DTAKK
+1229 DTAEK
-1234 SPNSKIGITVF
+1234 SPKSKIGITVF
-1245 SSTDAYNR
+1245 SSTNKYNNNK
-1253 PYGNHGTSVSL
+1253 PYGDHGKSVDL
-1264 EKVGN
+1264 GEVGRKVDN

-1275 NDLKDFVNNLNADG
+1275 KELKTFVNNLNANG
-1289 GTDPAVGLKDAK
+1289 GTDPAVGLEDAK
-1301 NKLDATNDDNPKYV
+1301 NKLDAMGDKNPKYV

-1322 PTGGGSDWS
+1322 PTGDGNTWD

-1345 RTGRRNNVDNA
+1345 RTGLRNKTKVKD
-1356 KNPYT
+1356 PYT
-1361 VYTIGFALKDEGER
+1361 VYTIGFALNDEGER
-1375 AKTFLSGGPYKD
+1375 AKTFLSGGPYED
-1387 KNYPGIASQG
+1387 WNYSDGNYPGIASSKD

-1431 DVIDN
+1431 DVIDK
-1436 RFEIVDGDK
+1436 RFEIVDN
-1445 VITEDDFTGGKYKLE
+1445 
-1460 NGGIVIKRNDGTY
+1460 NGGIVTERNDGTY

-1540 LMQDKEITIYKGDT
+1540 LIQDKEITIYKGDT
-1554 TVPTVDAI
+1554 RVPAVAAI
-1562 QNAMFTSGTTS
+1562 QNAMFDTSGATS
-1573 YVKGTISANDARG
+1573 YAKGTISADDARG

-1615 APADTA
+1615 APADTT

-1644 TSDGIAHSVGNEKAH
+1644 TSGGIAHSVGDEKAH
-1659 NKNNNENL
+1659 NKNNNKNL

-1703 DGKAV
+1703 AGKPV
-1708 SGSPLNVTVKANQ
+1708 SGSPLNVKVEANK
-1721 TRGVAKL
+1721 TSGVAKL

-1743 EGYTIQAFDV
+1743 EGYTIQTFDV
-1753 VTGDGQTD
+1753 VTTGDEKTD
-1761 CENSKSDTS
+1761 CEYSKSNTSDTSDTSDTS
-1770 KSLTFR
+1770 KSLTFK
-1776 LGYDDT
+1776 LGYGT
-1782 PDKNNVI
+1782 DKSNVI

-1806 YTNEAVTK
+1806 YKNEAVTK

-1919 LTIKNAKLYSLPNSG
+1919 LTIKNAKLYSLPESG